1 VADHR
6 VRVKGYTHHTSFGS
20 GAWPG
25 RRIFVQPN
33 FRRLRPQY
41 EGLNSGKNR
50 PLLRNETL
58 VSGSLHTLNR
68 PESDIRRRHEPPQ
81 TWPPGWRLSAK
92 SRSSHIVNPPRRE
105 RLLESRGIRV
115 QLSDCGLWV
124 AAFVDWISERASARS
139 DRRPHRVAML
149 SERSLQASQ
158 LIFRRPGVLC
168 S

>member
-1 VADHR
+1 MLGLAATGSVMAAWYPAMIRSQTLRDLAEGLAAVADHR

-33 FRRLRPQY
+33 FRRLWPQY

-50 PLLRNETL
+50 
-58 VSGSLHTLNR
+58 S
-68 PESDIRRRHEPPQ
+68 SDR
-81 TWPPGWRLSAK
+81 
-92 SRSSHIVNPPRRE
+92 VNPARRE
-105 RLLESRGIRV
+105 RLMERYRISV

-124 AAFVDWISERASARS
+124 AVFVDWISERASARS